1 MNSQDFEEILS
12 SFDDLKISLSRKNAL
27 GKIDRLTVMIVF
39 TLQSFKNR
47 KEKRKALREKI
58 EEKRKNR
65 EKTEKIEKKKKKK
78 HHRHKKRKKNEK
90 ENEETSDNDKYV
102 EDTMRKR
109 KKKKRKHK
117 REKNKKKDSDK
128 EVIDLEE
135 VDNMQWDGETFAK
148 EYNMEEESVL
158 VIDENVKSPV
168 DQICDSET
176 VDNGTIINLVQ
187 NSNIC
192 DENLT
197 ALDALLGNAGHDKS
211 EEHNKENMDFE
222 NYVADKTAIPGENSE
237 KMFEA
242 EIIND
247 ADKLKRDVKI
257 ELDDDTNVADVRD
270 GIYGEKPVDIIVKSD
285 SEVQSQKNLAN
296 QDFEENTNT
305 INPKMVIEEKGC
317 FQSCEEN
324 DNRLEAI
331 VSKSGNNSDDDTS
344 NIAATESKKELEI
357 IDLKHYDVTEESIGA
372 SGSADNSIVISS
384 DSESEMES
392 GELTESESSKTQ
404 SDSHDSISSDSSPD
418 SDTEDSDSVELVE
431 EEVDWSR
438 RNGNMSLIIGKSDNV
453 LCPPVKTQFSSD

>member
-1 MNSQDFEEILS
+1 MEDILS
-12 SFDDLKISLSRKNAL
+12 SFDDLKISVSRKHAL
-27 GKIDRLTVMIVF
+27 GKIDRLTAMIVF

-47 KEKRKALREKI
+47 KERRKALREKI
-58 EEKRKNR
+58 EEKRKKR
-65 EKTEKIEKKKKKK
+65 EKTEKTEKKKKKK
-78 HHRHKKRKKNEK
+78 HHRHKKRKKK
-90 ENEETSDNDKYV
+90 ENENVGSSENDDKYV
-102 EDTMRKR
+102 ENKLRKR

-117 REKNKKKDSDK
+117 REKDKKKDSDK

-135 VDNMQWDGETFAK
+135 VDNMQWESETFAK

-158 VIDENVKSPV
+158 VIDENIKSPV
-168 DQICDSET
+168 DQICDSQT
-176 VDNGTIINLVQ
+176 VDNGTVVNLVQ

-197 ALDALLGNAGHDKS
+197 TLDAQLGNAGYDKS
-211 EEHNKENMDFE
+211 QEQNKENIDYE
-222 NYVADKTAIPGENSE
+222 NHVADKTAVPGENSE
-237 KMFEA
+237 EIFEA
-242 EIIND
+242 GIVND
-247 ADKLKRDVKI
+247 ADKSDRLKKDNKI
-257 ELDDDTNVADVRD
+257 DLDHETNVAEVKDTSD
-270 GIYGEKPVDIIVKSD
+270 ITGEKPVDIIVKSE

-305 INPKMVIEEKGC
+305 INPKMVTEEKGC

-324 DNRLEAI
+324 DNGLEAI

-344 NIAATESKKELEI
+344 NIAATESKEELDI

-438 RNGNMSLIIGKSDNV
+438 RIGNKPHHRKN
-453 LCPPVKTQFSSD
+453 